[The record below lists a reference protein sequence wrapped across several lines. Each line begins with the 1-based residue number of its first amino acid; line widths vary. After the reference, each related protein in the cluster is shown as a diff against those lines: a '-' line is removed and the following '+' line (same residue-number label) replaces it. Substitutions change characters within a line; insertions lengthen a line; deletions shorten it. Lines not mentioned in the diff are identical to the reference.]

1 MANPLVEVQ
10 QYGQSLWYDNIRR
23 SLITSGGL
31 KALIDNDGLRGVTSN
46 PSIFEKAI
54 AGSTDYDDALKALE
68 RRGDMDARALFEAL
82 AIEDIQQAAD
92 LFRPV
97 YKQTRKRDGY
107 VSMEVSP
114 YLAHDTPGTI
124 EEARRLWSAI
134 ARPNVMIK
142 VPATPEGIPA
152 LRQLI
157 SEGINVNVTLLFSM
171 KTYEAVANAFMAG
184 LEALVARGSDP
195 SGVASVASFF
205 ISRIDVAVD
214 SRLTERLLQAR
225 DAKEQQLLK
234 SLQGK
239 VAIAN
244 AKLTY
249 QRYKQLYAADRWQ

>member
-97 YKQTRKRDGY
+97 YEQTRKRDGY

-114 YLAHDTPGTI
+114 YLAMDTEVDQRI
-124 EEARRLWSAI
+124 KDAI
-134 ARPNVMIK
+134 DRPKASPRSV
-142 VPATPEGIPA
+142 
-152 LRQLI
+152 
-157 SEGINVNVTLLFSM
+157 SSS
-171 KTYEAVANAFMAG
+171 
-184 LEALVARGSDP
+184 ARGST
-195 SGVASVASFF
+195 ST
-205 ISRIDVAVD
+205 SRCSSA
-214 SRLTERLLQAR
+214 
-225 DAKEQQLLK
+225 
-234 SLQGK
+234 
-239 VAIAN
+239 
-244 AKLTY
+244 
-249 QRYKQLYAADRWQ
+249 